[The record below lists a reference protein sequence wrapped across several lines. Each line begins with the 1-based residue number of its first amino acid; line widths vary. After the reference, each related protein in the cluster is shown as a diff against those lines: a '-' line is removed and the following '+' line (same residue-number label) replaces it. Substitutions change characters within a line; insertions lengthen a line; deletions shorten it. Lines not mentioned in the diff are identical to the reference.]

1 MDSGCHFDPSLKKNQ
16 NFFKKNPHTLGAAI
30 LANAKICKVAPVTQ
44 IDWQQVVL
52 SRLPNLRSFFP
63 IPVRWAKM
71 ILTEQ
76 ESNLANHLLLQGN
89 LGRRVQQRLQDAM
102 QGASNSIT
110 ITDQA
115 SYCREVLYILDKSSQ
130 TYSKKSSRTWEVN
143 CVIVHNPHYFA
154 RVRKWFLT

>member
-1 MDSGCHFDPSLKKNQ
+1 
-16 NFFKKNPHTLGAAI
+16 
-30 LANAKICKVAPVTQ
+30 
-44 IDWQQVVL
+44 
-52 SRLPNLRSFFP
+52 
-63 IPVRWAKM
+63 M

-130 TYSKKSSRTWEVN
+130 NLFQEV
-143 CVIVHNPHYFA
+143 I
-154 RVRKWFLT
+154 